1 MQELDIVYDPQYVY
15 FQIERQHTNYV
26 NRILEGYEYVGVMTT
41 VNTEGLCM
49 VRTTES
55 TRTLAVQILQ
65 SLPISVTL
73 VDGASC

>member
-1 MQELDIVYDPQYVY
+1 MQEQEIVFDPEYVY
-15 FQIERQHTNYV
+15 FQIERTYTNYV

-41 VNTEGLCM
+41 VNAEGLCM

-55 TRTLAVQILQ
+55 TRELAKEILQ

-73 VDGASC
+73 FE

>member
-1 MQELDIVYDPQYVY
+1 MQEQYIVYDPQYVY

-55 TRTLAVQILQ
+55 TRELAKQILQ
-65 SLPISVTL
+65 SLPVSVTL
-73 VDGASC
+73 LE